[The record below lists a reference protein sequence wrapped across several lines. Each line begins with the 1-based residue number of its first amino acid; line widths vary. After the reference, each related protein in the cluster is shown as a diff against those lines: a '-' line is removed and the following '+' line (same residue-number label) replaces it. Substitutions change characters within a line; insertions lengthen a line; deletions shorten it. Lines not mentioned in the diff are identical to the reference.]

1 MRNEPKGGRRL
12 CGYFDPCEDIVDE
25 AGHKFGGVLGSH
37 GLARDHVGA
46 HVLFEEFGHVVDGL
60 ACIEC
65 VGHECGN
72 RLVPQHRHLAEAI
85 GVGGVLADDEQAMNP
100 GADADKVGGRYF
112 GEVQA
117 VPWAHEDIV
126 ASGSELAADVFGCS
140 FGVARSAAVGHENIH
155 VSESTTQ
162 HCKQKPPWWPNLV
175 LTNAQVP
182 GTGSLGLGDWGDA
195 GELNDRMTL
204 GTGGFEVDL
213 APGFPLEKL
222 VRIHNCLGDLA
233 GGDVIDKVL
242 RSSGIG
248 ATDSLLRVRR
258 SNQPTDLRSPRWTR
272 H

>member
-1 MRNEPKGGRRL
+1 M
-12 CGYFDPCEDIVDE
+12 Y
-25 AGHKFGGVLGSH
+25 S
-37 GLARDHVGA
+37 
-46 HVLFEEFGHVVDGL
+46 
-60 ACIEC
+60 
-65 VGHECGN
+65 
-72 RLVPQHRHLAEAI
+72 
-85 GVGGVLADDEQAMNP
+85 
-100 GADADKVGGRYF
+100 
-112 GEVQA
+112 
-117 VPWAHEDIV
+117 
-126 ASGSELAADVFGCS
+126 AAS

-213 APGFPLEKL
+213 APGLPLEKL

-258 SNQPTDLRSPRWTR
+258 SNQPTDLRSPRSTK